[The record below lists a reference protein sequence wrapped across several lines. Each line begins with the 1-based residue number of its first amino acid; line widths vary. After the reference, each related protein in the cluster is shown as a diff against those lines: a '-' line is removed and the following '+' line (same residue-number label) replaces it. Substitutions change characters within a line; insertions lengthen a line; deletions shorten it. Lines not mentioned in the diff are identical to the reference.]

1 MTHRSGYFRYESIV
15 YVALAVLV
23 VTTLS
28 LFAHAALSP
37 IALA

>member
-1 MTHRSGYFRYESIV
+1 MTHGSGYFRFESIV

-23 VTTLS
+23 VTMLS

-37 IALA
+37 MVVA